1 MANANLACQGQHVCL
16 CIHMC
21 ANTCMYVH
29 VENEGEYY
37 VITVSVTTYAAVL
50 LKFPKQEHNHIGSH
64 LLLIIQYNASWHF
77 GCGLPQI

>member
-1 MANANLACQGQHVCL
+1 MYTCV
-16 CIHMC
+16 C
-21 ANTCMYVH
+21 ANTCMHVH

-37 VITVSVTTYAAVL
+37 VIPASVITYAAVL

-64 LLLIIQYNASWHF
+64 LLVFQYDASWHF